1 MTQQPFTAAA
11 LRGAVDLSALK
22 RPATPS
28 PGPGMSAGSS
38 PGSGGGTVLVEAGD
52 ATFQDVV
59 TTSLRL
65 PVIVVLWSAR
75 LAQSRDQ
82 VASMVAAS
90 HRSGGRFQVAS
101 VDIDA
106 NPGLQQAFG
115 VDRVP
120 MTVAVIQ
127 GQPVPLFIGAMPDAD
142 VDAVVEQVAAMAV
155 QNGLTGRVDLGA
167 DGEPAD
173 TDEPADLPAH
183 LQAAYDAIEADDL
196 DTAVAIYETAL
207 GANPGDDEARIGLAQ
222 VRLLQRTRDLDP
234 GAVRSAAAAQPDDV
248 GAQIRCADLDMVGG
262 HVADAFARLVDAVRR
277 TDGDARTA
285 ARDHLLGLF
294 EIVGAA
300 DQRVSVARRQ
310 LMSALF

>member
-22 RPATPS
+22 RPAASS
-28 PGPGMSAGSS
+28 PGPGAAAGPA
-38 PGSGGGTVLVEAGD
+38 PGSGGSNVLVEAGD

-65 PVIVVLWSAR
+65 PVIVVLWSSR
-75 LAQSRDQ
+75 LVQSRDQ
-82 VASMVAAS
+82 VAAMVAAS

-127 GQPVPLFIGAMPDAD
+127 GQPVPLFIGSMPDAD

-155 QNGLTGRVDLGA
+155 QNGLTGRVDLGVDGA
-167 DGEPAD
+167 DGTTEEPA
-173 TDEPADLPAH
+173 ELPAH

-207 GANPGDDEARIGLAQ
+207 SANPGDDEARIGLAQ

-234 GAVRSAAAAQPDDV
+234 GVVRAAAAAQPDDV
-248 GAQIRCADLDMVGG
+248 AAQIRCADLDMVGG
-262 HVADAFARLVDAVRR
+262 HVSDAFARLVDAVRR
-277 TDGDARTA
+277 TDGDSRTA

-294 EIVGAA
+294 EIVGAG
-300 DQRVSVARRQ
+300 DQRVGVARRN